1 MPITL
6 LDSSFTDSFN
16 QTFKV
21 FTANAGDKTTCKF
34 TVLED
39 VSIITTPTI
48 FFTINSLVKSITLSG
63 NSVSFIKEGFRV
75 GDTITFNAFDG
86 NDALVV
92 NKTTTI
98 VSLTD
103 TELIYS
109 SDIGLFHGSPN
120 SSTTWLIYKTNTRN
134 IFDISLNFI
143 PDSNNTTTPNLSS
156 LIDGQ
161 ETRLGLSPNN
171 SLGSLAV
178 NGVANLIPSGKKS
191 GNFAVTNHKITRK
204 ANINKIT
211 NAPSFVTKKYEIEFT
226 IENPNIL
233 FQEKFKG
240 SNCLKLVALMKFSL
254 SNNDNK
260 PTELYFNSNANTGWF
275 DEPYNSGTP
284 NSELTSYNIP
294 TLYYNNVGVANQVD
308 FSFALR
314 NYDYLVYNGFEIGA
328 SYVTLS
334 DYNKNKKDDQTTLL
348 FSGTTKYLYNGS
360 LPTSLNCVAD
370 INILTVTN
378 TDLVGERYSQITG
391 NISFSQFYSTFFDGR
406 IEDDRRIIIWVKCG
420 NVNHILFDGLLQK
433 KLPVGKEITPVTNY
447 YIQENNNNTYADITL
462 TPTNSLS
469 PYSCNIQDNINIFS
483 EFQLKKTDKNTS
495 VIASIVSA
503 KIENNVVLDE
513 FTLDEM
519 QFGLNQQD
527 WDIWGTL
534 YDERQ
539 YNLPNT
545 SSKNKGF
552 LKLKNVVDAN
562 TKMFRLSYPVM
573 INWRYWLN
581 EPNASNIFLNNNTNN
596 KNWRNY
602 SKDTLGY
609 KTYYKLQIER
619 NGVFDYKYQEIS
631 FWNYDETGV
640 FTSNIELFD
649 ADTNTQLTSMVLG
662 KKIKVKATHVYST
675 NFLYTGWGDI
685 MIETTESN
693 PTWLLSTIVPH
704 QFNTQNPLYPITGTT
719 ATYTTVNAT
728 TRTIECYLDTSKLNG
743 NSFTITSKICDE
755 DIVVVQ
761 ETFKITEDG
770 IDKITED
777 SQNKII
783 E

>member
-6 LDSSFTDSFN
+6 VDSNFTDSFN
-16 QTFKV
+16 KQFKV
-21 FTANAGDKTTCKF
+21 FTANAGDSTTCKF

-39 VSIITTPTI
+39 ISIVTTPTV
-48 FFTINSLVKSITLSG
+48 FFSINSLTKSITLSG

-86 NDALVV
+86 NDARVI
-92 NKTTTI
+92 NTTTTI

-109 SDIGLFHGSPN
+109 SSIGVFHGSPN
-120 SSTTWLIYKTNTRN
+120 SSTTWLIFKSTTRDSFN
-134 IFDISLNFI
+134 LSLNFI
-143 PDSNNTTTPNLSS
+143 ADNNNTSTAS
-156 LIDGQ
+156 LGSFIDGQ
-161 ETRLGLSPNN
+161 ETKFGLQTP
-171 SLGSLAV
+171 SLNVLPV
-178 NGVANLIPSGKKS
+178 NGFTSLIQNGKKS
-191 GNFAVTNHKITRK
+191 GNFAITGAKITRK
-204 ANINKIT
+204 ANINRISSS
-211 NAPSFVTKKYEIEFT
+211 PSFVTKKYEIEFQ
-226 IENPNIL
+226 IVNPSIL
-233 FQEKFKG
+233 FESKFKG

-254 SNNDNK
+254 SDSDIN
-260 PTELYFNSNANTGWF
+260 PTELYYKDNANTGWF
-275 DEPYNSGTP
+275 DEAYNAGTEK
-284 NSELTSYNIP
+284 SELTTSNISS
-294 TLYYNNVGVANQVD
+294 LYYNVD
-308 FSFALR
+308 LADAVSFTATVK
-314 NYDYLVYNGFEIGA
+314 NSDFTNYNGFELGA

-334 DYNKNKKDDQTTLL
+334 DYNKNKKDNQSVLLGHGTYKYSYGDTLPAGEFLDCIVKIKLDSVTDTTNGNDKISVINGKIY
-348 FSGTTKYLYNGS
+348 FDSTK
-360 LPTSLNCVAD
+360 T
-370 INILTVTN
+370 
-378 TDLVGERYSQITG
+378 
-391 NISFSQFYSTFFDGR
+391 TFFDSK
-406 IEDDRRIIIWVKCG
+406 IEDDRRLIIWIKVA

-469 PYSCNIQDNINIFS
+469 PYSCNIQDNVNIFS
-483 EFQLKKTDKNTS
+483 EFQLSKSDKNTS
-495 VIASIVSA
+495 VIASIVALKEDISG
-503 KIENNVVLDE
+503 ILDE

-552 LKLKNVVDAN
+552 LKLKNVVDAD

-602 SKDTLGY
+602 SKDTLSY

-619 NGVFDYKYQEIS
+619 NGVFDYKYQEIA

-640 FTSNIELFD
+640 FTSIIELFD

-662 KKIKVKATHVYST
+662 KKIKIKATHIYSS
-675 NFLYTGWGDI
+675 NFQYTGWGDI

-755 DIVVVQ
+755 DIVVIQ